1 MQSGFRGLHSTVTA
15 LLEATNDWAY
25 NIDHGS
31 VNAVLFLDLKKA
43 FDTVDHEI
51 LLGKLNSY
59 GINGVAGNWFRS
71 YLSERKQK
79 CFVNG
84 HLSTNRLLRCGVPQ
98 GTILGP
104 LLFLI
109 YINDLPNCLSHSR
122 ARMYADDTH
131 LTYASN
137 DIDDIDHHFNED
149 LAKVSEWLVANRL
162 TLNQSKTEFM
172 LIGSRQRISTFNSSP
187 SLTINDVPIKQVSH
201 TKSLGVHIDENLTWN
216 VHIEKLCK
224 KVASGIGALKR
235 IRPFV
240 QPSTM
245 QLIYNCLVQ
254 PYFDYCCVVWDSCGS
269 TLANKLQKLQNRAA
283 RVLTS
288 SNYDTNAEYLIEKL
302 SWKNLESQR
311 KIAKATV

>member
-1 MQSGFRGLHSTVTA
+1 M
-15 LLEATNDWAY
+15 
-25 NIDHGS
+25 HGS

-43 FDTVDHEI
+43 FNTVDHEI

-59 GINGVAGNWFRS
+59 AINGVAGNWFRS
-71 YLSERKQK
+71 NLSERKQK

-84 HLSTNRLLRCGVPQ
+84 HFSTNRLLRCVVPQ

-109 YINDLPNCLSHSR
+109 YINDLTNCLSHSR
-122 ARMYADDTH
+122 ARMYADDIH

-162 TLNQSKTEFM
+162 NLNQSKTEFM

-201 TKSLGVHIDENLTWN
+201 TKSLGVHIDENLT
-216 VHIEKLCK
+216 
-224 KVASGIGALKR
+224 
-235 IRPFV
+235 
-240 QPSTM
+240 
-245 QLIYNCLVQ
+245 
-254 PYFDYCCVVWDSCGS
+254 
-269 TLANKLQKLQNRAA
+269 
-283 RVLTS
+283 
-288 SNYDTNAEYLIEKL
+288 
-302 SWKNLESQR
+302 
-311 KIAKATV
+311 

>member
-1 MQSGFRGLHSTVTA
+1 M
-15 LLEATNDWAY
+15 
-25 NIDHGS
+25 
-31 VNAVLFLDLKKA
+31 
-43 FDTVDHEI
+43 
-51 LLGKLNSY
+51 
-59 GINGVAGNWFRS
+59 
-71 YLSERKQK
+71 
-79 CFVNG
+79 
-84 HLSTNRLLRCGVPQ
+84 LRCGVPQ

-122 ARMYADDTH
+122 ARMCADDTH

-235 IRPFV
+235 IRPLFC
-240 QPSTM
+240 PTFHNATYL
-245 QLIYNCLVQ
+245 QLL
-254 PYFDYCCVVWDSCGS
+254 SS
-269 TLANKLQKLQNRAA
+269 TLFRLLLRC
-283 RVLTS
+283 LG
-288 SNYDTNAEYLIEKL
+288 
-302 SWKNLESQR
+302 
-311 KIAKATV
+311 

>member
-1 MQSGFRGLHSTVTA
+1 
-15 LLEATNDWAY
+15 
-25 NIDHGS
+25 
-31 VNAVLFLDLKKA
+31 
-43 FDTVDHEI
+43 
-51 LLGKLNSY
+51 
-59 GINGVAGNWFRS
+59 
-71 YLSERKQK
+71 
-79 CFVNG
+79 
-84 HLSTNRLLRCGVPQ
+84 
-98 GTILGP
+98 
-104 LLFLI
+104 
-109 YINDLPNCLSHSR
+109 
-122 ARMYADDTH
+122 MYADDTH

-172 LIGSRQRISTFNSSP
+172 LIGSRQRISTFNSSPSRGP

-311 KIAKATV
+311 KIAKAIMVYKSLNGFVPDYLSEMFVDRSSVTNYTLRDTSRKLVLSQPRTNYLKNSFSYSGSVLWNSLPVELRQSNSLRKFKSDYSNFIH